1 MHSHPIKHWKNK
13 FMKAE
18 KYHFT
23 SADKKFRKNIEK
35 QYGGKISDEDFYKLI
50 KKQKRWLKEY
60 MEAVKKWAQE
70 KPWEAEQL
78 SKLVKSWEE
87 KEKNKKLYDKV
98 AKLKKLTVIELE
110 KLLTP
115 VLEKEGYIKLEF
127 SQLDLQ
133 KDVIISFTIQDTKTG
148 QHEYD
153 SRMKLKKVIE
163 KTLVNTNWRLMSEG
177 IHYRLGILTGQLR
190 GREREEDL
198 AKLIGTK

>member
-1 MHSHPIKHWKNK
+1 M
-13 FMKAE
+13 
-18 KYHFT
+18 
-23 SADKKFRKNIEK
+23 
-35 QYGGKISDEDFYKLI
+35 
-50 KKQKRWLKEY
+50 
-60 MEAVKKWAQE
+60 
-70 KPWEAEQL
+70 
-78 SKLVKSWEE
+78 
-87 KEKNKKLYDKV
+87 